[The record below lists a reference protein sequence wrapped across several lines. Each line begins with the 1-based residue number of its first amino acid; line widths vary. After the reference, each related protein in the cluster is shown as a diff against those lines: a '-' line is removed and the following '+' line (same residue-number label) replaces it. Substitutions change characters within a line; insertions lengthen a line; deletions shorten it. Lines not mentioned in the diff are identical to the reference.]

1 MQKCC
6 DYLKNGKKRYRPFI
20 NGYLHRHQAKEIVYR
35 KKKTITELLSIT
47 LFLFPEVNWNEPENE
62 ATTWKRGRMP
72 WKMFFWTYEKV
83 LPYLS
88 FCYLHSLR
96 NPNTNARAGGAH
108 LNLFSFHHLCIW
120 FRSVVVITSALRR
133 RSPVRAWPKPF
144 FSFFIFLFL
153 HWKARTMFGR
163 PICVSFF
170 WGRTQLEK
178 NSSFLL

>member
-35 KKKTITELLSIT
+35 KKKQSQNYFRLPSSYSRKWTGTSLKTRLRH
-47 LFLFPEVNWNEPENE
+47 ENE
-62 ATTWKRGRMP
+62 GECHRKC
-72 WKMFFWTYEKV
+72 FFWTYEKV

-96 NPNTNARAGGAH
+96 NLNTNARAGGAY

-120 FRSVVVITSALRR
+120 FRSVVVITSLAETIFL
-133 RSPVRAWPKPF
+133 SF
-144 FSFFIFLFL
+144 NFSFSSLESKNYVRKTDMCF
-153 HWKARTMFGR
+153 
-163 PICVSFF
+163 VF
-170 WGRTQLEK
+170 WGKDPTGK
-178 NSSFLL
+178 KFVISFVN